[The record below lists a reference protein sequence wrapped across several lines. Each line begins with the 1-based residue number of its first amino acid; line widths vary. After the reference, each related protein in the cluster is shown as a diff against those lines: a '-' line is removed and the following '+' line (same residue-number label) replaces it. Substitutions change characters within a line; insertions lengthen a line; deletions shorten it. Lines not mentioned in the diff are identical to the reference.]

1 MRIYDIYGLS
11 TDIIQKTRGIFFA
24 LKRELTII
32 YRRSADEVRAFRI
45 LPMNARSVSVCTHDR
60 HRGCVKCVDYAATQ
74 SA

>member
-1 MRIYDIYGLS
+1 MRIYDIYWLS

-45 LPMNARSVSVCTHDR
+45 LPVNARSCPCVPMDGHW
-60 HRGCVKCVDYAATQ
+60 GCVKCVDYAATR